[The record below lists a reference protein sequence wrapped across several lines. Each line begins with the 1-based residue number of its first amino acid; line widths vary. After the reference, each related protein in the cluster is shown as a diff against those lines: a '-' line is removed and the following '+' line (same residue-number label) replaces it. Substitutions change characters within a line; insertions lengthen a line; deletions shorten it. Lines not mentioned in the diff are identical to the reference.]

1 MAWLPTPPHLNQS
14 SLLNGTYSCPD
25 NRSLSV
31 VQSPDFI
38 RSKRNPLPLDLDS
51 SYPIYQVYQDETLAK
66 QTYYP
71 VNGLQTATLYQQNSV
86 RKKSFLSHQ

>member
-1 MAWLPTPPHLNQS
+1 MAWLPTPPHHNQS
-14 SLLNGTYSCPD
+14 SLINGTYSCPD
-25 NRSLSV
+25 NRSLSA

-51 SYPIYQVYQDETLAK
+51 SYSIYQVYQDETLAK

-71 VNGLQTATLYQQNSV
+71 VNGLPPATLYQQNSV
-86 RKKSFLSHQ
+86 SKTCFSFH